1 MKLSAALIIRLFAI
15 TTIVSMPF
23 ISGCSTAP
31 PADQMA
37 SFYADAR
44 AAKTWFNTNVS
55 GLDRQVA
62 RSGGYIIF
70 PGIAQY
76 GIIFGGG
83 RFGRGMVCRADG
95 TQIGWAAI
103 NTASI
108 GLQAGV
114 QGFKM
119 LMVFEDTSV
128 LNRFKEGKLTG
139 SFTGVA
145 VGIEAGGSGSASF
158 TDGVAMYQG
167 ANTGLM
173 AGVNVGGDLI
183 RYAALEYGG

>member
-1 MKLSAALIIRLFAI
+1 MALAISAI
-15 TTIVSMPF
+15 PF
-23 ISGCSTAP
+23 VSGCSTAP
-31 PADQMA
+31 PASDRA
-37 SFYADAR
+37 SFYKEAR
-44 AAKTWFNTNVS
+44 AAKAWFQNNVS
-55 GLDRQVA
+55 GLDRQID

-76 GIIFGGG
+76 GILFGGG

-95 TQIGWAAI
+95 TQVGWAAI

-119 LMVFEDTSV
+119 LMVFENEAV
-128 LNRFKEGKLTG
+128 LRRFKEGKLTG

-183 RYAALEYGG
+183 RYAPLGYEG

>member
-1 MKLSAALIIRLFAI
+1 MKLSTSRIIRLFVLAAM
-15 TTIVSMPF
+15 VSLPF

-31 PADQMA
+31 KAEDRE
-37 SFYADAR
+37 SFYKEAR
-44 AAKTWFNTNVS
+44 AAKTWFYNNVN

-62 RSGGYIIF
+62 NSGGYIIF

-76 GIIFGGG
+76 GILFGGG

-95 TQIGWAAI
+95 TQVGWAAL

-119 LMVFEDTSV
+119 LMVMENDFVMSQ
-128 LNRFKEGKLTG
+128 FKEGKLTG

-173 AGVNVGGDLI
+173 GGVNVGGDLI
-183 RYAALEYGG
+183 RFAPLGYED